1 MNKKILQLS
10 LIAFI
15 IAGCSAHKSP
25 IKPPQITIP
34 KNIQTGECERKI
46 TELKGNSAREL
57 VLYASSLI
65 DKVKYCR
72 LEKASII
79 KQIQKYNEEIGK

>member
-15 IAGCSAHKSP
+15 IAGCSTHKPP

-46 TELKGNSAREL
+46 TELKGN
-57 VLYASSLI
+57 
-65 DKVKYCR
+65 
-72 LEKASII
+72 
-79 KQIQKYNEEIGK
+79 